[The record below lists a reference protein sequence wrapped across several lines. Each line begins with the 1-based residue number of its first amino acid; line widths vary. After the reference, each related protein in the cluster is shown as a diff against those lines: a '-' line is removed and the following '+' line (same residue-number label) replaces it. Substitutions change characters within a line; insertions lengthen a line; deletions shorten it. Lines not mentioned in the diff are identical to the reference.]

1 MQTDMIMY
9 LKILRIKRIVEIA
22 RASVREIR
30 KNI

>member
-9 LKILRIKRIVEIA
+9 LKMLRIKRIVEIE